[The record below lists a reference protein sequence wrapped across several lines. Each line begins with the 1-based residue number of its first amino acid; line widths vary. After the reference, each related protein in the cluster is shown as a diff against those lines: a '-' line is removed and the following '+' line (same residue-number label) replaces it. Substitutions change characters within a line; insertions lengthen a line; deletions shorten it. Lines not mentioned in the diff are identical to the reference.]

1 MSNRG
6 RMTLKIAGYISIISA
21 IALLMLGIFVAFNT
35 FDISDY
41 YVGILHKIIPG
52 MNNTDVN
59 FYRISAIVN
68 LVLSI
73 LINLYC
79 GFTYLR
85 IARVPKP
92 ALPEYALML
101 NSSLIQLFFGGTLIG
116 AIMVLVVS
124 IRNRH
129 LKNAVTPTA
138 KDSMA
143 ELSERVRAL
152 NALRN
157 AGQIDEAEYTKQL
170 NSLLENHVKK

>member
-1 MSNRG
+1 MSSRG
-6 RMTLKIAGYISIISA
+6 RITLKIAGYISIVSA

-35 FDISDY
+35 FGISDY
-41 YVGILHKIIPG
+41 YVNILHKIIPG
-52 MNNTDVN
+52 MNNGDVN
-59 FYRISAIVN
+59 FYRITAMVN
-68 LVLSI
+68 IALSI

-79 GFTYLR
+79 GLTYLR

-92 ALPEYALML
+92 ALPEYVLML

-124 IRNRH
+124 LRNRH
-129 LKNAVTPTA
+129 LKNTTTPTA
-138 KDSMA
+138 KDSMV
-143 ELSERVRAL
+143 ELSERVKAL

-170 NSLLENHVKK
+170 NSLLDNHVKK